1 MHTTTPR
8 SQRRRRTGF
17 ALAFTLLAM
26 TVLGALAGGV
36 FFVTLRESRD
46 ARDALR
52 RVRAVSAAE
61 FGVYTLAASSVWNPF
76 WNTTPQR
83 GLLDARV
90 YQPGDGSL
98 DSVQVWKLSPSD
110 FRVASEGYSGSGAA
124 RARHRVSLLLS
135 LRGPH
140 LVPRAAALVK
150 EQATLSGDARISG
163 ADSAV
168 AAWECEPPGP
178 ELPAIGIAQVA
189 GVDTTAC
196 SAVPCLSGAPPVLL
210 DSLAADS
217 RMHEQFG
224 AFTRG
229 QIAALGRALPIGA
242 ELLNPAPLLDA
253 LGACDTS
260 SSLNLGDPLRS
271 LGATSPCAHFFPL
284 AYAPE
289 SLHLSGGAGQGT
301 LVVDGNLLMDAGA
314 RFFGVILVRDEL
326 HLTGAARFTGV
337 AFASRLTMDGDAAM
351 QLSRC
356 AATRA
361 FLALATPV
369 RPPGLTW
376 TDIP

>member
-1 MHTTTPR
+1 MHITTPR
-8 SQRRRRTGF
+8 SHRRRRTGF

-61 FGVYTLAASSVWNPF
+61 FGVYTVAASSVWNPF

-83 GLLDARV
+83 GLVDART

-140 LVPRAAALVK
+140 LVPRAVALVK
-150 EQATLSGDARISG
+150 EQATLSGDAR
-163 ADSAV
+163 
-168 AAWECEPPGP
+168 
-178 ELPAIGIAQVA
+178 
-189 GVDTTAC
+189 
-196 SAVPCLSGAPPVLL
+196 LSGAPPVLL
-210 DSLAADS
+210 DSLASDS

-224 AFTRG
+224 TFTRG

-242 ELLNPAPLLDA
+242 ELLNPAPVL
-253 LGACDTS
+253 
-260 SSLNLGDPLRS
+260 
-271 LGATSPCAHFFPL
+271 
-284 AYAPE
+284 
-289 SLHLSGGAGQGT
+289 
-301 LVVDGNLLMDAGA
+301 
-314 RFFGVILVRDEL
+314 
-326 HLTGAARFTGV
+326 
-337 AFASRLTMDGDAAM
+337 
-351 QLSRC
+351 
-356 AATRA
+356 
-361 FLALATPV
+361 
-369 RPPGLTW
+369 
-376 TDIP
+376 